1 MIILKV
7 LQKIQKIMSEFLE
20 ETEGELWD
28 TEEELL
34 SHYNIKENYE
44 KLKRGEVGGN
54 LIYYKSKTLV
64 EAGLDWIDF
73 FEKQVYLGFS
83 KNIAD
88 LNT

>member
-1 MIILKV
+1 MFKIEQASLLKILYDNIKSSSS
-7 LQKIQKIMSEFLE
+7 KIQKIMSEFLE

-54 LIYYKSKTLV
+54 LIYKYKSKHLLRLV
-64 EAGLDWIDF
+64 
-73 FEKQVYLGFS
+73 
-83 KNIAD
+83 
-88 LNT
+88 